1 MSKKEFIKLLREL
14 QKLQVSVIDSDD
26 NRRTIDIY
34 TSSHSSDIKP
44 IYCISF
50 YLFIYESN
58 NNDIKELYSKT
69 LYSNETITF
78 NCKIL
83 NEIKKKVQE
92 MSPLYGGEKRSEA
105 ERSDAPIE

>member
-34 TSSHSSDIKP
+34 TSSHGSDIKP

-92 MSPLYGGEKRSEA
+92 MSPPPLRGRKA
-105 ERSDAPIE
+105 ERSGAVRCSY

>member
-1 MSKKEFIKLLREL
+1 MNKKEFIKLLREL

-26 NRRTIDIY
+26 NRRKIDIY
-34 TSSHSSDIKP
+34 TNSHGSDIEP

-58 NNDIKELYSKT
+58 NNDIKELYIKT

-92 MSPLYGGEKRSEA
+92 TSSPLRGRKA
-105 ERSDAPIE
+105 

>member
-1 MSKKEFIKLLREL
+1 MNKKEFIKLLREL

-26 NRRTIDIY
+26 NRRKIDIY
-34 TSSHSSDIKP
+34 TNSHGSDIEP

-58 NNDIKELYSKT
+58 NNDIKELYIKT

-78 NCKIL
+78 NYKIL

-92 MSPLYGGEKRSEA
+92 TSLLYGGRKA
-105 ERSDAPIE
+105 

>member
-34 TSSHSSDIKP
+34 TSSHGSDIKP

-92 MSPLYGGEKRSEA
+92 MSPLYGGRKRSEA
-105 ERSDAPIE
+105 ERSDAPIK

>member
-1 MSKKEFIKLLREL
+1 MNKKEFIKLLREL

-26 NRRTIDIY
+26 NRRKIDIY
-34 TSSHSSDIKP
+34 TNSHGSDIEP

-58 NNDIKELYSKT
+58 NNDIKELYIKT

-78 NCKIL
+78 N
-83 NEIKKKVQE
+83 V
-92 MSPLYGGEKRSEA
+92 RF
-105 ERSDAPIE
+105 